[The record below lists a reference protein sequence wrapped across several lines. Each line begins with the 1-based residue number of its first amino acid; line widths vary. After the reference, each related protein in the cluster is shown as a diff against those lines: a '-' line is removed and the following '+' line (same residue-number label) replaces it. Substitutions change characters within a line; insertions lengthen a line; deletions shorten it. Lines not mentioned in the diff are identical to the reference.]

1 MQISLYGGFGEK
13 GRTCVGVESGGY
25 RVLLDAGVMTSA
37 RGYAS
42 YHPAIGAEALR
53 AHDAIVLAHAH
64 EHHVGALGFCIA
76 NGFRG
81 RIFMTPE
88 TARES
93 RAILADYA
101 EPSHAALSRAAT
113 SEPLPLGDD
122 ALALGPFTL
131 STGRSGH
138 IAGGVWCALDDGR
151 TRLVYCSDVA
161 PASPVFAYDPIR
173 RCDALIIDASY
184 ADDATSAVGR
194 AADIATWIG
203 ARPQGCVLPTPLFGR
218 SAELLAIVPEPIALA
233 PGMRDALSEQL
244 EAADW
249 LIDGVAGRL
258 RAKLA
263 RASDHD
269 GKSALP
275 RAALLCHDGMGMS
288 GVSPAILA
296 LARASAH
303 PTLFT
308 GHVPGRSP
316 GEHMVRDGLA
326 AWIRLPTHPTLPE
339 NVALC
344 AAAAPHLVLGH
355 SCDAASL
362 ARLAR
367 HIPNLRADAAT
378 GDTLS
383 VGECAS

>member
-1 MQISLYGGFGEK
+1 MRIFLYGGFAEK
-13 GRTCVGVESGGY
+13 GRMCVGVESAGC

-37 RGYAS
+37 RGHAS
-42 YHPAIGAEALR
+42 YHPAIGVEALR
-53 AHDAIVLAHAH
+53 VQDAIVLAHAH
-64 EHHVGALGFCIA
+64 EDHVGALGFCIA
-76 NGFRG
+76 NGFHG

-101 EPSHAALSRAAT
+101 EPADAALARAAT
-113 SEPLPLGDD
+113 IEPLPLGET

-151 TRLVYCSDVA
+151 TRLGYCSDVA
-161 PASPVFAYDPIR
+161 PASPVFAYDPIP
-173 RCDALIIDASY
+173 RCDALIVDASY
-184 ADDATSAVGR
+184 ADDATSAAAR
-194 AADIATWIG
+194 AADIAAWIG

-233 PGMRDALSEQL
+233 PGMRDALSAQI
-244 EAADW
+244 EADEW
-249 LIDGVAGRL
+249 LIPGVTGRL
-258 RAKLA
+258 RGRLA

-269 GKSALP
+269 GKSGLP

-288 GVSPAILA
+288 GSSPAILA
-296 LARASAH
+296 RARASAH

-308 GHVPGRSP
+308 GHVPDGSP
-316 GEHMVRDGLA
+316 GEHMVREGLA
-326 AWIRLPTHPTLPE
+326 SWIRLPTHPTLPE

-367 HIPNLRADAAT
+367 HIPNLRADAKT
-378 GDTLS
+378 GDAIS
-383 VGECAS
+383 VSD

>member
-1 MQISLYGGFGEK
+1 MRIVLYGGFAEK
-13 GRTCVGVESGGY
+13 GRTCVGVESAGY

-37 RGYAS
+37 RGGAD

-53 AHDAIVLAHAH
+53 AQDAIVLAHAH
-64 EHHVGALGFCIA
+64 EDHVAALGFCIA

-101 EPSHAALSRAAT
+101 EPAHVALARAAPI
-113 SEPLPLGDD
+113 EPLPVGAN
-122 ALALGPFTL
+122 ALALGPFTV

-138 IAGGVWCALDDGR
+138 IVGGVWCALDDGH

-161 PASPVFAYDPIR
+161 PAGPVFAYDPIP

-184 ADDATSAVGR
+184 ADDATSAAER
-194 AADIATWIG
+194 AADIAAWIG

-233 PGMRDALSEQL
+233 PGMRDALSAQIA
-244 EAADW
+244 AADW
-249 LIDGVAGRL
+249 LIDGAAGRL
-258 RAKLA
+258 RARLA

-269 GKSALP
+269 GQGALP

-288 GVSPAILA
+288 GSSPTILA

-308 GHVPGRSP
+308 GHIPGGTP
-316 GEHMVRDGLA
+316 GERMMRDGLA
-326 AWIRLPTHPTLPE
+326 SWIRLPTHPTLPE
-339 NVALC
+339 NLGIC
-344 AAAAPHLVLGH
+344 TAAAPALVLGH
-355 SCDAASL
+355 SCDAAAL

-367 HIPNLRADAAT
+367 HIPNLRADAKT
-378 GDTLS
+378 GDTLLVS
-383 VGECAS
+383 EV